1 MNRHVLAVMA
11 GCVFAAGWCFAE
23 RETDEQVAARS
34 DVIDFAGA
42 FQNDGFKIR
51 DGNYFG
57 KVSKDHSTL
66 VAVNLYNGN
75 AYWFT
80 ASTPEKS
87 EKLKVSIF
95 DEAGMPVSYEPYQS
109 GTRAAAGFSP
119 EASGLYYVK
128 VALEDGQPATF
139 CLIYSYK

>member
-1 MNRHVLAVMA
+1 MIRFILTALVVCIGMSYRCLAD
-11 GCVFAAGWCFAE
+11 
-23 RETDEQVAARS
+23 TDEQVAARS

-51 DGNYFG
+51 DGNFFG
-57 KVSKDHSTL
+57 KVSKDHSAV
-66 VAVNLYNGN
+66 VAVNLYSGN

-80 ASTPEKS
+80 VSTRQKED
-87 EKLKVSIF
+87 KLKVSVF
-95 DEAGMPVSYEPYQS
+95 DDLGKPVSYLPYQS

-119 EASGLYYVK
+119 DASGLYYVK
-128 VALEDGQPATF
+128 VALEEGQPTTF

>member
-1 MNRHVLAVMA
+1 MNRQIFVLMA
-11 GCVFAAGWCFAE
+11 GCFLATGSCFAVP
-23 RETDEQVAARS
+23 ETDDQVAARS

-57 KVSKDHSTL
+57 KVSKDHSAL

-87 EKLKVSIF
+87 EKLKVSVF
-95 DEAGMPVSYEPYQS
+95 DEAVKPVSYEPYQS
-109 GTRAAAGFSP
+109 GARAAAGFSP

-128 VALEDGQPATF
+128 VDAEDGQPATF
-139 CLIYSYK
+139 CLIYTYK

>member
-1 MNRHVLAVMA
+1 MNRSSLLLILYLISWSTPGPAQSSTN
-11 GCVFAAGWCFAE
+11 E
-23 RETDEQVAARS
+23 EVAARS

-51 DGNYFG
+51 DGNFSG
-57 KVSKDHSTL
+57 KITKETPAI

-80 ASTPEKS
+80 VSSS
-87 EKLKVSIF
+87 EKDNRFAVAVF
-95 DEAGMPVSYEPYQS
+95 DEKGSPITTQPYQAEN
-109 GTRAAAGFSP
+109 RAAAGFAP
-119 EASGLYYVK
+119 ESSGLYYVK
-128 VALEDGQPATF
+128 IALQDGTPSTF

>member
-1 MNRHVLAVMA
+1 MIRFILTALSVCLVMSCRCLAD
-11 GCVFAAGWCFAE
+11 
-23 RETDEQVAARS
+23 TDDQVATRS

-51 DGNYFG
+51 DGNFFG
-57 KVSKDHSTL
+57 KVAKDHPEV
-66 VAVNLYNGN
+66 VAVNLYSGN

-80 ASTPEKS
+80 ASAGQKV
-87 EKLKVSIF
+87 EKLKVSVF
-95 DEAGMPVSYEPYQS
+95 DDTGKPVSYLPYES

-119 EASGLYYVK
+119 DASGLYYVK
-128 VALEDGQPATF
+128 VSLEEGQPSTF